1 MTVETNN
8 LRSNQVFEEF
18 SPRKLILQVRS
29 SVFYL
34 RSKWIIILSFAIITG
49 IAAAVYYSFKKPNY
63 TAEITFALD
72 EGVTQAGNPDLSELS
87 DALGLPG
94 TFDAGTIFSSM
105 TNIVELMQSRLL
117 IEKTLRS
124 SVIIDNKA
132 VMFADFFLDSLNYRE
147 KWLKTSPYPKLNFAS
162 NNKSQKETLYENSI
176 VRSIYETLI
185 TKNLKIDR
193 KGKGTT
199 IIAVTCIS
207 SNELFSKYF
216 LEALLNEVTQYYI
229 ETKTQRSKISVEVI
243 QKRTDSIRLAYNK
256 ALYGRAAFTDA
267 HINPSRQTVSVT
279 GEKQQTDVQILRA
292 SYVELVRS
300 LENAKTSL
308 MRDTPL
314 IQYLDTPILP
324 LRLDKPS
331 VVKKFILFFLIGGFL
346 ITGFLLV
353 RKLYNYILLER
364 TTTTS

>member
-1 MTVETNN
+1 MTVYTD
-8 LRSNQVFEEF
+8 NQHTTKVFEEF
-18 SPRKLILQVRS
+18 SPRKLVLQLRS
-29 SVFYL
+29 SLSYIL
-34 RSKWIIILSFAIITG
+34 SKWIIISLFSILTG
-49 IAAAVYYSFKKPNY
+49 LAAAFYYSFKKANY

-72 EGVTQAGNPDLSELS
+72 EGVTQNKNSDFSELS
-87 DALGLPG
+87 DALGLPVS
-94 TFDAGTIFSSM
+94 FDAGTIFSSM

-117 IEKTLRS
+117 MEKTLRS
-124 SVIIDNKA
+124 SVIIEDKTI
-132 VMFADFFLDSLNYRE
+132 VFADFFLDSLLYRE
-147 KWLKTSPYPKLNFAS
+147 KWFKNSPYPKLDFSVTKKS
-162 NNKSQKETLYENSI
+162 NKEALYENSI
-176 VRSIYETLI
+176 IKSIYETLI
-185 TKNLKIDR
+185 TRNLKIDR

-199 IIAVTCIS
+199 IIVVTCIS

-229 ETKTQRSKISVEVI
+229 ETKTQRSKISVELI
-243 QKRTDSIRLAYNK
+243 QKRTDSVRQAYNK

-267 HINPSRQTVSVT
+267 HANPSRQTVSVT

-324 LRLDKPS
+324 LKLDRPNII
-331 VVKKFILFFLIGGFL
+331 KKFVLFFIVGGFL
-346 ITGFLLV
+346 ITTFLLM
-353 RKLYNYILLER
+353 RRLYHYILIER
-364 TTTTS
+364 TSTIN